1 MRLHLVE
8 IHDLAWCPPSLRDAL
23 TDFLSF
29 FVNTGGAYD
38 AVGPLLRAAIERT
51 GARRI
56 IDLCSGAG
64 GPWSRLAPMVG
75 LPVVKTDLYPH
86 DPGVRRV
93 DARAVP
99 PELDGFRTIF
109 TAFHHFRPA
118 EARAILADAVARKQ
132 GIGIFEIA
140 RRAPREIAI
149 IAFTW
154 LGALPALPFM
164 RPWRLSSSFWTYLPP
179 ARPARSPSSPLP
191 GSAPSR
197 RCRSCGRGSGRAFSG
212 PICRPRFP
220 LRGPSTGSSPAF
232 APTRTPNCARVST
245 GSTAT
250 TGISG
255 TFVGSGRRC
264 AARI

>member
-8 IHDLAWCPPSLRDAL
+8 IHDLAWCPRSLRDAL

-29 FVNTGGAYD
+29 FANTGGAYD
-38 AVGPLLRAAIERT
+38 SVGPLLRAAIERT

-86 DPGVRRV
+86 DPGVRPV

-118 EARAILADAVARKQ
+118 EARALA
-132 GIGIFEIA
+132 
-140 RRAPREIAI
+140 
-149 IAFTW
+149 
-154 LGALPALPFM
+154 ALPFM
-164 RPWRLSSSFWTYLPP
+164 RPWRWSRFFWTYLPP
-179 ARPARSPSSPLP
+179 ALP
-191 GSAPSR
+191 VAGTFDGIV
-197 RCRSCGRGSGRAFSG
+197 SCLRTYTHAELRTLVEGLDSYDWDIGDFRGKWS
-212 PICRPRFP
+212 P
-220 LRGPSTGSSPAF
+220 LRGTYLIGVPKPGLD
-232 APTRTPNCARVST
+232 R
-245 GSTAT
+245 
-250 TGISG
+250 
-255 TFVGSGRRC
+255 
-264 AARI
+264 